1 MKSITVPFI
10 SSQVAEAASVPQ
22 ILSSGNAEWHEV
34 SCNNW
39 PEDFPYTPKAKF
51 RIGHTHDAFLI
62 EYQADEDTVRAR
74 YADDNGDVWTDSC
87 MEFFLSPDNS
97 DGIYYNLECS
107 CIGTVLLGVRGGDV
121 EKAHAPASVL
131 SSIKRW
137 ASVGRLPFEE
147 RSADS
152 PWTVALIVPF
162 GAFWHHDIS
171 QMLKSGHRNMRANFY
186 KCGDG
191 LAKPHFL
198 SWSPIENAKPN
209 FHLPSFF
216 GEITLEKQ

>member
-1 MKSITVPFI
+1 MKSITIPFI
-10 SSQVAEAASVPQ
+10 SSQVTEAASVPQ

-62 EYQADEDTVRAR
+62 EYQVDEDTVRAR

-107 CIGTVLLGVRGGDV
+107 
-121 EKAHAPASVL
+121 
-131 SSIKRW
+131 
-137 ASVGRLPFEE
+137 
-147 RSADS
+147 
-152 PWTVALIVPF
+152 
-162 GAFWHHDIS
+162 
-171 QMLKSGHRNMRANFY
+171 
-186 KCGDG
+186 
-191 LAKPHFL
+191 
-198 SWSPIENAKPN
+198 
-209 FHLPSFF
+209 
-216 GEITLEKQ
+216 